1 MFYWHTNQSAER
13 KESGYTKWVR
23 IAKTPDINP
32 CKKNSITI
40 TSVKNNN
47 SYGYRLQHQNDVLI
61 CSRKSRKNTN

>member
-32 CKKNSITI
+32 CKKNGITI

-47 SYGYRLQHQNDVLI
+47 S
-61 CSRKSRKNTN
+61 